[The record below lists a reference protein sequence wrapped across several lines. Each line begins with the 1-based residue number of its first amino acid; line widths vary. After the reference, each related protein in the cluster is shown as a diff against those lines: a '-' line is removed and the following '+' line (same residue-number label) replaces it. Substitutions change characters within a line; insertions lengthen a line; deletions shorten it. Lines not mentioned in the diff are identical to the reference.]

1 MNQDHEAAKIIA
13 LERASLE
20 RWGRG
25 DPSGYLELSSPDV
38 TYFDHQTERRLDGIE
53 ALTKLYEACRGAIR
67 IDSSEMPN
75 PHVRFCGEIAAVLT
89 FNFNSQGKEGA
100 MRWNCT
106 EVYERHA
113 ETWRIVQ
120 THWSRTQQGR

>member
-1 MNQDHEAAKIIA
+1 MNQEHEAATIIA
-13 LERASLE
+13 LERAALE

-38 TYFDHQTERRLDGIE
+38 TYFDHQTEQRLDGLT
-53 ALTKLYEACRGAIR
+53 ALTRLYEACRGAIQ
-67 IDSSEMPN
+67 IEWSEMPN
-75 PHVRFCGEIAAVLT
+75 PRVRFCGNDAAVLT
-89 FNFNSQGKEGA
+89 FNFNSRGKGGA

-106 EVYERHA
+106 EVYERHG

-120 THWSRTQQGR
+120 THWSLTRHGS